1 MARVLTRISVDGDI
15 QPPERAAVRV
25 LDHGFLFGDSV
36 YEVLW
41 WHRGAFV
48 QEREHLERLE
58 ASAALVYMDLQANRA
73 DLSAAMRATVVAA
86 RAGPEDDAYVR
97 LVVTRG
103 VGPLTIDPTVAP
115 RRSVIVVVAPASRP
129 DREAFERGLSL
140 ALVARRRTPLNA
152 LDPRAK
158 TGNYLNNV
166 LALHEARSAG
176 ADDAL
181 LRNQA
186 GDLAEASTSN
196 VYLVRRGALAT
207 PPVSAG
213 ILEGTT
219 RRRVLALCASAGIAC
234 AETRLQPS
242 DLAAADEVLLSSSVR
257 GILPVTRIDD
267 KPVGDGRPGPVTRR
281 LHQLFEQAADEE
293 ARVAPGV
300 ASA

>member
-1 MARVLTRISVDGDI
+1 LTRISVDGDI

-41 WHRGAFV
+41 WHRGTFV

-58 ASAALVYMDLQANRA
+58 ASAALVYMDLQASRG
-73 DLSAAMRATVVAA
+73 DLSAAMRATVAAA
-86 RAGPEDDAYVR
+86 RASPEDDAYVR

-103 VGPLTIDPTVAP
+103 VGPLTIDPAGAT
-115 RRSVIVVVAPASRP
+115 RRSVIVVVAPANRP
-129 DREAFERGLSL
+129 NREAFERGVTV
-140 ALVARRRTPLNA
+140 ALVARRRTPPSA

-181 LRNQA
+181 IRNQD

-196 VYLVRRGALAT
+196 VYVVRRGALAT

-219 RRRVLALCASAGIAC
+219 RRRVLALCARAGIPHT
-234 AETRLQPS
+234 ETRLLPS

-257 GILPVTRIDD
+257 GILPVTRVDEQ
-267 KPVGDGRPGPVTRR
+267 PVGDGRPGPVTRR
-281 LHQLFEQAADEE
+281 LHALFEQAADEE

-300 ASA
+300 ATA

>member
-15 QPPERAAVRV
+15 QPPERAAIRV

-41 WHRGAFV
+41 SHRGV
-48 QEREHLERLE
+48 LMQERDHLERLE
-58 ASAALVYMDLQANRA
+58 ASAALVYMDLQHDRPELLAQV
-73 DLSAAMRATVVAA
+73 RATLAAA
-86 RAGPEDDAYVR
+86 REGPDEDAYVR

-103 VGPLTIDPTVAP
+103 VGPCNIDLAGSRRRTV
-115 RRSVIVVVAPASRP
+115 VVVVAPADRP
-129 DREAFERGLSL
+129 TREAFERGIS
-140 ALVARRRTPLNA
+140 VAVVGRRRMPAAA

-166 LALHEARSAG
+166 LALHEAKTAG

-181 LRNQA
+181 LRNLS
-186 GDLAEASTSN
+186 GDVAEASTSN
-196 VYLVRRGALAT
+196 VYVVRRGALAT

-219 RRRVLALCASAGIAC
+219 RRRVLTLSEGLGVTL
-234 AETRLQPS
+234 AEARLVPE

-257 GILPVTRIDD
+257 GILPVTKVDGR
-267 KPVGDGRPGPVTRR
+267 PVGDGRPGPVTRR
-281 LHQLFEQAADEE
+281 LHAAFEAAADEE
-293 ARVAPGV
+293 ARKAL
-300 ASA
+300 ATAQA